1 MIKSVFKE
9 IIIILLLIATIILLL
24 GILFYDYI
32 PSSKTLPSKVQEYV
46 LAEDV
51 KTELEQDSENIDTEE
66 VIKTYQLDATD
77 LQHYEKTKEY
87 NKGKVNPFAQ
97 YSNSATNTT
106 GNNTNT
112 KNSSSNSNNNSNS
125 SENNE
130 NSGTFLNTTGK

>member
-9 IIIILLLIATIILLL
+9 IVIILLLIAVIILLL

-32 PSSKTLPSKVQEYV
+32 PSSKTLPEKVQEYV
-46 LAEDV
+46 LADDV
-51 KTELEQDSENIDTEE
+51 KKELEQDSQNIDTEE
-66 VIKTYQLDATD
+66 VVKTYQLDATD

-87 NKGKVNPFAQ
+87 NKGKVNPFTQ
-97 YSNSATNTT
+97 YSNSVTNTI

-112 KNSSSNSNNNSNS
+112 GNNSSNSNSVSNS
-125 SENNE
+125 E